1 MNAARLEIL
10 AQIAAETSAILAGSL
25 VVASAPHEIAAIQ
38 RELAEPFENSVT
50 FHLYGRSTNE
60 SSVWQIALCKACRA
74 KRAAILSAHFARFAL
89 AA

>member
-10 AQIAAETSAILAGSL
+10 AEIAAETSAILAGSL
-25 VVASAPHEIAAIQ
+25 VVASEPHEIAAIQ

-60 SSVWQIALCKACRA
+60 SSVWQIALVKACRA

>member
-1 MNAARLEIL
+1 MNSARLEIL

-25 VVASAPHEIAAIQ
+25 IVSSQPHEIEAIQ
-38 RELAEPFENSVT
+38 RELSQPFEASLD
-50 FHLYGRSTNE
+50 FKLYGHRTDENG
-60 SSVWQIALCKACRA
+60 VWQIALVKACRA